1 MMKRAAL
8 AIMGTASLLGLAA
21 CNPGEADAPPPVGA
35 ATDAPVLVKG
45 LSITNPRL
53 VLAPVSGNP
62 AAVYFDL
69 SYAGDADVTLTSV
82 TVEGAGMAMIHQTV
96 EKDGAMAM
104 MDAEPIAL
112 VTGTPVTFAPGGMH
126 VMAMQP
132 SEAWTPGGTVK
143 VTLTLSDGTTQSFD
157 AAVRAAGDDR

>member
-1 MMKRAAL
+1 MMKRAAWT
-8 AIMGTASLLGLAA
+8 AIAALGLLGQAA
-21 CNPGEADAPPPVGA
+21 CSGEKADAPTETA
-35 ATDAPVLVKG
+35 SPVLVEG
-45 LSITNPRL
+45 VSITNPRL

-69 SYAGDADVTLTSV
+69 SYAGDAEVTLSSV
-82 TVEGAGMAMIHQTV
+82 TVEGAGMSMIHQTV

-112 VTGTPVTFAPGGMH
+112 STGTPVTFAPGGMH

-132 SEAWTPGGTVK
+132 SDAWKPGDTVK
-143 VTLTLSDGTTQSFD
+143 VTLILSDGTTHSFD
-157 AAVRAAGDDR
+157 AAVRAAGEER